1 MLLGS
6 FRCSLVCPVVLT
18 NDAEPE
24 VIPWVQVIE
33 RVLRELLAQQV
44 LLQVLKL

>member
-1 MLLGS
+1 MLLGILR
-6 FRCSLVCPVVLT
+6 FSLVCPVVLT

-24 VIPWVQVIE
+24 VIPRVQVIE
-33 RVLRELLAQQV
+33 RVLCQLLAQQV